1 MKTRIIRIGN
11 SHGLRIPKLIL
22 EQVGLALDGE
32 VEIKVR
38 SDSLLVSRT
47 AKPRAGWAAAFQKMT
62 GNGDDALL
70 QEEGF
75 VKTKWED
82 EGWQW

>member
-11 SHGLRIPKLIL
+11 SQGLRIPKLML
-22 EQVGLALDGE
+22 EQTGLALDGE

-47 AKPRAGWAAAFQKMT
+47 AKPRAGWAAAFQEMAR
-62 GNGDDALL
+62 NGDDALPIDDVL
-70 QEEGF
+70 S
-75 VKTKWED
+75 TTTWED
-82 EGWQW
+82 EGWLW